1 MEIINIISSLLIP
14 IIAILT
20 VYIAYQQYL
29 NGKDKLKLE
38 FQFVKLELYKL
49 KLELYNKRYL
59 IFKDT
64 KEILKQINLNSITA
78 ELDKFIIKSN
88 ESKFLFKDD
97 IKDYFAELVKNAL
110 DLKHLT
116 EDLDIDANKFNNNRT
131 IKTFE
136 HSEKVNKKA
145 NLIDWFTKEYGCIE
159 DRFLIYL
166 DFKNLY

>member
-1 MEIINIISSLLIP
+1 MEILNIFSSLLTP
-14 IIAILT
+14 IIAILA

-29 NGKDKLKLE
+29 NGKN
-38 FQFVKLELYKL
+38 KL
-49 KLELYNKRYL
+49 KLELYKKRYL
-59 IFKDT
+59 IFKYT
-64 KEILKQINLNSITA
+64 KKILMQINQNSITA
-78 ELDKFIIKSN
+78 QLGEFIIKSN
-88 ESKFLFKDD
+88 ERKFLFKDD

-116 EDLDIDANKFNNNRT
+116 EDLDIDANKFNNNLT

-136 HSEKVNKKA
+136 HSEKVNKRA
-145 NLIDWFTKEYGCIE
+145 NLIDWFTKEYECIE